1 MHRPPA
7 GARSRDFAF
16 RFGESKRMTVWPGF
30 SLKRYAAPHRRHE
43 GGVRGGVK
51 AGMVASDVRPVDT

>member
-1 MHRPPA
+1 
-7 GARSRDFAF
+7 
-16 RFGESKRMTVWPGF
+16 MTVWPGF